1 MESIDSGTASRFSRG
16 TSVSGMSGVS
26 EEPDLSDLDFL
37 MEDQVR
43 QTSTFELSNFRTF
56 ELSNFDIVFDH
67 YFYPSTKGTQEECF

>member
-16 TSVSGMSGVS
+16 NSVSGMSGVS

-43 QTSTFELSNFRTF
+43 QKKLQLSNFRTF